1 MRLEAFVNTFTTESG
16 VIVFNIR
23 EGQLS
28 EKARLEVLLDD
39 GYWPVFS
46 TVRARGS
53 HAQWD
58 HVGEGFIKE
67 LDFGRVWLRLN
78 ENEEGDKDDIISE
91 FKCEARR
98 FLDQTLVRIFKLP
111 TETDVLLS

>member
-1 MRLEAFVNTFTTESG
+1 MTLFFLESG
-16 VIVFNIR
+16 VIIFNVKS
-23 EGQLS
+23 GKLNQ
-28 EKARLEVLLDD
+28 KGRLEILLDD

-46 TVRARGS
+46 TTRSRS
-53 HAQWD
+53 TNAQWD
-58 HVGEGFIKE
+58 HVGEGFVKE

-98 FLDQTLVRIFKLP
+98 FLEQTIVRFHEFSLK
-111 TETDVLLS
+111 